1 MKKLIIAVGV
11 LAATLFCIRPVTW
24 ARKNDVTRNLTV
36 FNRLYKELTTF
47 YVDSVDADKAITAAI
62 EGMLGD
68 IDPYTEYIPQKDR
81 ETFEA
86 VSSGEYAGI
95 GSYITTRGG
104 DTFISEPSAG
114 SPAAEAGLRAGDRLV
129 VINGDSVRGMASDEV
144 SKRLKG
150 QPGTE
155 VSITVWRPYV
165 GADSVKT
172 FRIKRRRIIDN
183 SIPWHGIVRGSVGYI
198 PITGFNEKT
207 GTEFRDALLDLKK
220 DPRLKALIIDLRD
233 NGGGLVES
241 AVKVLG
247 NFLPKGSEVLR
258 MRYKGSAANEKI
270 YKTTDKPVD
279 TELPL
284 AVLINE
290 GTASASEI
298 LAGAI
303 QDLDRGII
311 VGSRSFG
318 KGLVQITRDL
328 PYNNMLKVTVAKYY
342 IPSGRLI
349 QAIDYSHRNADG
361 TVDRIPDSLTSVFS
375 TRRGRIVRDGGGI
388 TPDIVV
394 PEPEIDRLTYN
405 LVRDDWTTDYATRFR
420 ATHDTIPAPEDF
432 VITDEIYSDFKSTI
446 DPARLQYDKV
456 CDVIVGRLRE
466 AAQNEGYMSDSVA
479 AQLDRLGSM
488 LKHDLNYDLDR
499 RRPLI
504 SRYLGADIAGRYG
517 YMPARV
523 RYLITGDAAVD
534 SAASRLTDRR
544 AYDRILK
551 PVKK

>member
-11 LAATLFCIRPVTW
+11 LAAALFCIRPATW

-150 QPGTE
+150 QPGTD

-318 KGLVQITRDL
+318 KGLVQRPIPFPDGSMMRL
-328 PYNNMLKVTVAKYY
+328 TVAHYYTPTGRDIQKPYDKGDAKKYAKD
-342 IPSGRLI
+342 ILDRFNHGELMHADSVKLI
-349 QAIDYSHRNADG
+349 DSLRTETLKLHRPVYGGGGILPDRFVPLDTTDNTLYYRKVMAKGLINQFAIDY
-361 TVDRIPDSLTSVFS
+361 VDKNRK
-375 TRRGRIVRDGGGI
+375 
-388 TPDIVV
+388 
-394 PEPEIDRLTYN
+394 EIRKLYKT
-405 LVRDDWTTDYATRFR
+405 DD
-420 ATHDTIPAPEDF
+420 DF
-432 VITDEIYSDFKSTI
+432 VKHFEVSDEML
-446 DPARLQYDKV
+446 ARLRKMADDQKIPYDQQQAERSKPLFKMVIKGLIGRDIYDNPTYFKVFNQYAPIFRQALELINSADYDK
-456 CDVIVGRLRE
+456 LL
-466 AAQNEGYMSDSVA
+466 S
-479 AQLDRLGSM
+479 
-488 LKHDLNYDLDR
+488 
-499 RRPLI
+499 PL
-504 SRYLGADIAGRYG
+504 A
-517 YMPARV
+517 
-523 RYLITGDAAVD
+523 
-534 SAASRLTDRR
+534 
-544 AYDRILK
+544 K
-551 PVKK
+551 

>member
-284 AVLINE
+284 AVPVSYTHL
-290 GTASASEI
+290 T
-298 LAGAI
+298 
-303 QDLDRGII
+303 
-311 VGSRSFG
+311 
-318 KGLVQITRDL
+318 L
-328 PYNNMLKVTVAKYY
+328 PTN
-342 IPSGRLI
+342 
-349 QAIDYSHRNADG
+349 
-361 TVDRIPDSLTSVFS
+361 
-375 TRRGRIVRDGGGI
+375 
-388 TPDIVV
+388 
-394 PEPEIDRLTYN
+394 
-405 LVRDDWTTDYATRFR
+405 
-420 ATHDTIPAPEDF
+420 
-432 VITDEIYSDFKSTI
+432 
-446 DPARLQYDKV
+446 
-456 CDVIVGRLRE
+456 RE
-466 AAQNEGYMSDSVA
+466 V
-479 AQLDRLGSM
+479 
-488 LKHDLNYDLDR
+488 
-499 RRPLI
+499 
-504 SRYLGADIAGRYG
+504 
-517 YMPARV
+517 
-523 RYLITGDAAVD
+523 
-534 SAASRLTDRR
+534 
-544 AYDRILK
+544 
-551 PVKK
+551 

>member
-311 VGSRSFG
+311 VGRRTFG
-318 KGLVQITRDL
+318 KGLVQRPFPFPDGSMVRL
-328 PYNNMLKVTVAKYY
+328 TVARYY
-342 IPSGRLI
+342 TPSGRCIQKPYHDGDDDAYRDDLI
-349 QAIDYSHRNADG
+349 NRYKHGEYLSEDSI
-361 TVDRIPDSLTSVFS
+361 VLPDSLKYYTLKLHRPVY
-375 TRRGRIVRDGGGI
+375 GGGGI
-388 TPDIVV
+388 LPDKFVPIDTTGYSTYYRDLMAKGVYNRIVTNYIDANRKLLKKSYKTIGDFISGFEISQKLIDDMVKLGEEEGV
-394 PEPEIDRLTYN
+394 PYDEKGFETSKETILT
-405 LVRDDWTTDYATRFR
+405 
-420 ATHDTIPAPEDF
+420 
-432 VITDEIYSDFKSTI
+432 
-446 DPARLQYDKV
+446 
-456 CDVIVGRLRE
+456 
-466 AAQNEGYMSDSVA
+466 
-479 AQLDRLGSM
+479 
-488 LKHDLNYDLDR
+488 
-499 RRPLI
+499 
-504 SRYLGADIAGRYG
+504 
-517 YMPARV
+517 
-523 RYLITGDAAVD
+523 
-534 SAASRLTDRR
+534 
-544 AYDRILK
+544 ILK
-551 PVKK
+551 GLIARDLFDQEAYWRVANHLDPVYLKAVEIFTTPGAYETTLSHQ